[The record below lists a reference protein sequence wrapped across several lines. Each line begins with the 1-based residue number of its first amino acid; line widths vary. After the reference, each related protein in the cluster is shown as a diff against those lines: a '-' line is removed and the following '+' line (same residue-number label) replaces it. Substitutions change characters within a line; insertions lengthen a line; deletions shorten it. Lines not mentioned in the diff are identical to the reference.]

1 MLNLE
6 IVVDLCDTGP
16 ASQVKGVWLAWL
28 DKLFCHVPLCQS
40 VNKTVFLGLQLH
52 KLKALF
58 CFGHMIVLPC
68 TPAIQNSSNLFLSSN
83 LFFC

>member
-1 MLNLE
+1 MW
-6 IVVDLCDTGP
+6 
-16 ASQVKGVWLAWL
+16 QWLAWL

-58 CFGHMIVLPC
+58 CFGHMIVSPSTPSIKSLPRFRF
-68 TPAIQNSSNLFLSSN
+68 LFVDAFVN
-83 LFFC
+83 VVVDIVFDVDFDDVNGDI